1 MAFYQCFCF
10 LLASLSI
17 GAQSVPQ
24 LHINAP
30 YVPTPEPVVD
40 AMLKL
45 ANVNGN
51 DIVYDLG
58 CGDGRIVVSAAKT
71 YGARGVGVDLN
82 PVRVDEARANAQRAG
97 VEGLTRF
104 EEGDLF
110 QTDIR
115 NATVVTLYLLP
126 DMNARLQPKLLN
138 DLKPGTRVVTHAFG
152 FPHWK
157 PEKQAAINGTSIY
170 LWIVPQK

>member
-1 MAFYQCFCF
+1 MAFYRYFCF
-10 LLASLSI
+10 LVIALSI
-17 GAQSVPQ
+17 SAQTLPQ
-24 LHINAP
+24 VQINAP

-51 DIVYDLG
+51 DVVYDLG

-71 YGARGVGVDLN
+71 YGAHGVGVDLN
-82 PVRVDEARANAQRAG
+82 PMRVDEARANAQRAG
-97 VEGLTRF
+97 VEEMTRF

-110 QTDIR
+110 QADIR

-126 DMNARLQPKLLN
+126 DMNARLQPKLLSE
-138 DLKPGTRVVTHAFG
+138 LKPGTRVITHAFG
-152 FPHWK
+152 FPNWK
-157 PEKQAAINGTSIY
+157 PEKQAVINSTSIY
-170 LWIVPQK
+170 LWIVPQR